1 MKNLRSKS
9 IVSVSIL
16 LTFLMIIISGCA
28 QSNTS
33 VTEQK
38 GEANYPDRPI
48 NMIIPYDPGG
58 GSDMLTRMI
67 DKHAKEQFGNNFT
80 FVYKPGAGGAVGAS
94 DIAKSKSDGYTIG
107 TINIPNYLLQSISGS
122 GDFNIDSFDYICQT
136 ASDPQI
142 LITPKKSKYTTVE
155 EFVQAAKDNPG
166 KLTVGVPGAL
176 GDGHVATLMLMEK
189 AGIEVS
195 IVPLKGGSD
204 LLSAIL
210 GEHVDAGMANIGV
223 VISEKDNFNIL
234 GVTFDKRHSFIPDVP
249 TLKEKGYDVQS
260 FVGRIYVAPKGLAPE
275 VLQKLENGFKNV
287 WDKPEYQEDMKN
299 AMYSTDWKSGNE
311 VKEFVSNY
319 YAEAKALIEKQSK

>member
-1 MKNLRSKS
+1 MKLKNKS
-9 IVSVSIL
+9 IVSVSL
-16 LTFLMIIISGCA
+16 LLIALMILISGCG
-28 QSNTS
+28 QSNTPTPEKKS
-33 VTEQK
+33 
-38 GEANYPDRPI
+38 EANYPDRPI
-48 NMIIPYDPGG
+48 NMIVPYDPGG

-94 DIAKSKSDGYTIG
+94 DIAKSKNDGYTIG
-107 TINIPNYLLQSISGS
+107 TVNIPNYLLQSISGS
-122 GDFNIDSFDYICQT
+122 GDFNADSFDYICQT

-142 LITPKKSKYTTVE
+142 LITPQGSKYTTIE

-176 GDGHVATLMLMEK
+176 GDGHVATLMFMEK

-204 LLSAIL
+204 LLGSIL
-210 GEHVDAGMANIGV
+210 GKHIDAGMANIGV

-234 GVTFDKRHSFIPDVP
+234 GVTFDKEHPFVPGVP
-249 TLKEKGYDVQS
+249 TFKEKGYDVQS

-275 VLQKLENGFKNV
+275 MLQKLETGFKNI
-287 WDKPEYQEDMKN
+287 WDNSEYQDSMRN
-299 AMYSTDWKSGNE
+299 AMFSTDWKTGNE
-311 VKEFVSNY
+311 VKEFVTKY
-319 YAEAKALIEKQSK
+319 HAEAKALIEKYNK